1 LDLAYILKT
10 LVEHRF
16 AARDTP
22 ITVVHKNIGYELRS
36 ASPIAF
42 DCEYVR
48 TLGYG
53 AVEFFL
59 SRRQDAE
66 KLTGALICLVDGKLQ
81 FLDFADLLDPKTGK
95 SLIRVVDVNKPSYK
109 IAREYMIR
117 LEREDLEDKDK
128 LRVLAEAASSQSQ
141 RCSPDEFRTRFQ
153 HLLDA

>member
-1 LDLAYILKT
+1 MK
-10 LVEHRF
+10 
-16 AARDTP
+16 
-22 ITVVHKNIGYELRS
+22 LRS
-36 ASPIAF
+36 ASPVAF

-59 SRRQDAE
+59 GQRAE
-66 KLTGALICLVDGKLQ
+66 KLPGALICLVDGKLQ

-95 SLIRVVDVNKPSYK
+95 SRIRVVDVDKPSYK

-128 LRVLAEAASSQSQ
+128 LRVLAEAASSTAKVAARMS
-141 RCSPDEFRTRFQ
+141 SAPDFNIY
-153 HLLDA
+153 